1 MRSFMKFAV
10 CLTLSLAA
18 TLILRSSAAS
28 QESEQNE
35 RVLATVNGETINS
48 FELDRELMRV
58 HSTLREGKK
67 ETFHY
72 RGLLDKLINDKLL
85 VQEAF
90 SLGLDQEEWLQETLA
105 ESRMRNAIKQY
116 VADSVIFDREISE
129 EAVLEYFLVNY
140 SRMQIRSLSVPGFE
154 DARRLAESIESGAD
168 MDSMANQVSAD
179 MYRYKGGLHN
189 LKYLADI
196 ENVYREQ
203 ALQLDV
209 GELSAPISYRD
220 VYSIIR
226 LEKGEPADTNNL
238 AGLRNK
244 IKSVLM
250 AQRKDSVW
258 SDFITKLRDRFPVTV
273 DTAAIANIAGSAG
286 ELYTAEFLEG
296 EDRPVLTLDDDYVI
310 TESELRRKISHTAMS
325 SGGLSL
331 QPVLNNAIESSVAEL
346 ALSKAVAESG
356 YIDHPNVI
364 EKYTQSRDSAL
375 IELYLK
381 EAVVDKIRFNK
392 SEFSAYYNERID
404 DFREPQEYRL
414 DKILLSDEET
424 SNLVV
429 ERLRSGAD
437 FAYLAK
443 QYDTDPDSV
452 DRKSLQ
458 IKLSAFPE
466 PIRGEMAKLK
476 TGDSSPAFQ
485 VEEGWV
491 VFYVKEIQ
499 PGRVRTLDEV
509 EMEIREVMFQRE
521 FDEILDNTLDLL
533 KANSVIE
540 YNDDAIEAYFKS

>member
-1 MRSFMKFAV
+1 MRSLMKFAV
-10 CLTLSLAA
+10 CITLSLAA
-18 TLILRSSAAS
+18 TLVLRSSAAS
-28 QESEQNE
+28 QESGQNE

-48 FELDRELMRV
+48 SELDREFMLV
-58 HSTLREGKK
+58 HSALSEEKK
-67 ETFHY
+67 ETFDY

-90 SLGLDQEEWLQETLA
+90 SLGLDEEEWLQEKLA
-105 ESRMRNAIKQY
+105 ESRTRNAIKQY

-129 EAVLEYFLVNY
+129 EDVLEYFLANY
-140 SRMQIRSLSVPGFE
+140 SKMQIRSLSVPDLE
-154 DARRLAESIESGAD
+154 NARRLAESIESGAD

-189 LKYLADI
+189 LKYLADV

-203 ALQLDV
+203 ALQLKV
-209 GELSAPISYRD
+209 GELSSPIPYRD

-226 LEKGEPADTNNL
+226 LEKEEPADTNNL
-238 AGLRNK
+238 AGLRNR

-258 SDFITKLRDRFPVTV
+258 ADFITKLRDRYPVTV
-273 DTAAIANIAGSAG
+273 DTAAIANIAGSAE
-286 ELYTAEFLEG
+286 ELYSAEFLKA
-296 EDRPVLTLDDDYVI
+296 EDKPVLTLDDDHVI
-310 TESELRRKISHTAMS
+310 TESELRKKISHTAMS

-331 QPVLNNAIESSVAEL
+331 QPVLNRAIESSVAEL

-356 YIDHPNVI
+356 YIDHPKVM
-364 EKYTQSRDSAL
+364 EKYAQSLDSAL
-375 IELYLK
+375 IELYIK

-392 SEFSAYYNERID
+392 AEFTTYYNERID
-404 DFREPQEYRL
+404 DFREPAEYRL

-424 SNLVV
+424 SNLVM

-443 QYDTDPDSV
+443 KYDTDPDSV
-452 DRKSLQ
+452 DKKSLQ

-491 VFYVKEIQ
+491 VFYVKDVQ

-533 KANSVIE
+533 KSNSIIE
-540 YNDDAIEAYFKS
+540 YNDDAIEAYFES